1 VAGHCG
7 MFEEAVSRR
16 RTCNIMSKRKRRNKI
31 TNNDLQSI
39 AQKKRKFEQHENH
52 INSNA
57 PEVNFDF
64 FRHLYL

>member
-1 VAGHCG
+1 
-7 MFEEAVSRR
+7 
-16 RTCNIMSKRKRRNKI
+16 MSKRKRRNKI

-39 AQKKRKFEQHENH
+39 AQKQRKFEQHENH